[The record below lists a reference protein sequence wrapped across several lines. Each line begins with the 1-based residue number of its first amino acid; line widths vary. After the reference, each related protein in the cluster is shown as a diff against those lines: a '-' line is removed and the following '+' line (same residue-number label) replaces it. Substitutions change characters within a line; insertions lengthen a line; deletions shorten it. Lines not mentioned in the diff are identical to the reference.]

1 MASSTESS
9 QTMDRQEFAEYLRD
23 LADQFDGE
31 ADANIRVGNKNVT
44 LSPTPDLKTKIEVVE
59 RSSMLR
65 GNKESI
71 ELNARWKR
79 NE

>member
-31 ADANIRVGNKNVT
+31 SEANIPVGNKSVN
-44 LSPTPDLKTKIEVVE
+44 LSPTPNVKTEIEVIE

-79 NE
+79 NK

>member
-1 MASSTESS
+1 MANSTESS

-23 LADQFDGE
+23 LADQFDGD
-31 ADANIRVGNKNVT
+31 ADANIAVGNKRVN
-44 LSPTPDLKTKIEVVE
+44 LSPTRNVKTEIEVIE

-79 NE
+79 DK

>member
-1 MASSTESS
+1 MANSTESS

-23 LADQFDGE
+23 LADQFDGDAE
-31 ADANIRVGNKNVT
+31 ANVPVGNKRVN
-44 LSPTPDLKTKIEVVE
+44 LSPTRNVKTEIEVIE

-79 NE
+79 DK